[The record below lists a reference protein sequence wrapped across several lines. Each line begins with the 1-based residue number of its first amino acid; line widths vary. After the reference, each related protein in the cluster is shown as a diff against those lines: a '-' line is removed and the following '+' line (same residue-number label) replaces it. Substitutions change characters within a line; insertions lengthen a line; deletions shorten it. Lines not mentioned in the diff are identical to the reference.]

1 MVFVVLGLG
10 QLGIA
15 LAVRARRTA
24 NGARNPGLLAAVAA
38 SAVLQLAGVL
48 VAPLRHLLGTAPL
61 TPGQLAACLV
71 VGAVPGALLAVGRHV
86 GGPMNPRRDHR
97 YDDR

>member
-24 NGARNPGLLAAVAA
+24 TGGRNPGLLAAVGA

-71 VGAVPGALLAVGRHV
+71 VGAVPGALLVIGRHV
-86 GGPMNPRRDHR
+86 GGPMNPGRDVR
-97 YDDR
+97 